1 MTRLLPDGPAAE
13 PSDAAAVRTSL
24 VSPQAFAV
32 VFERHFDAVH
42 GYVQRRVGR
51 DLAEEIA
58 SETFTRAFDRRDKYD
73 LNRDDAGPWLL
84 GIATNLLRR
93 HWRSEQRRLLAYG
106 RAAAELR
113 PVDYPPAPV
122 AIEIVEAL
130 DQLPARDR
138 EALLLFAWADLTYQ
152 DIAVA
157 LEVPVGTV
165 RSRLARA
172 RRLLRDRLGS
182 ASPLPAAAGDLAA
195 PCTTKESYD
204 V

>member
-1 MTRLLPDGPAAE
+1 VPDGVAVRR
-13 PSDAAAVRTSL
+13 SDATAVRTSL

-32 VFERHFDAVH
+32 VFERHFDAVY
-42 GYVQRRVGR
+42 GYAQRRVGR

-73 LNRDDAGPWLL
+73 LNRDDARPWLL

-106 RAAAELR
+106 RAAAESQPAL
-113 PVDYPPAPV
+113 YPPTPV
-122 AIEIVEAL
+122 ATEIVEGL
-130 DQLPARDR
+130 GELSARDR
-138 EALLLFAWADLTYQ
+138 EALLLFAWADLTYE

-165 RSRLARA
+165 RSRIARA

-182 ASPLPAAAGDLAA
+182 TSPLPAPVRDVPA
-195 PCTTKESYD
+195 PCTTKEYHD
-204 V
+204 A